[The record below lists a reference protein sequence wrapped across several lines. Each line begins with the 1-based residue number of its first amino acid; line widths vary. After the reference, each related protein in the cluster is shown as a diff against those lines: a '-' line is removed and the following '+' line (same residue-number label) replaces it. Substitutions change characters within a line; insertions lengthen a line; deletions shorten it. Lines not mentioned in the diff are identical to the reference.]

1 MGIRWCAE
9 FNTAVRLQRGLV
21 ASLGCLAALG
31 FFILSGSAA
40 AAQDKCT
47 ADDFNDA
54 VDAAGSAMRDFNAE
68 ALPKLQGK
76 LKQLKTFKGWTDDDY
91 ESKGMDF
98 LLDARIAGFDAKAND
113 LLQRVDDL
121 GRIEEG
127 AQPDCSK
134 LPELRAAG
142 IELLAV
148 MKAKSAYTIGK
159 IDAEIS
165 PKSQV
170 TSSRTPGSDGQAGSS
185 AREGPL
191 RGSFPSDVDE
201 LIKLNPTGGN
211 AGAGET
217 SNPAAT
223 VTSESRTQS
232 AEKAPRAAPPAGNQ
246 AGGQAGG
253 QSGKQASGQAATP
266 PGNSAAVRKPQQAP
280 ASSPASTPAARS
292 PDAGPAAAP
301 SADTPWRTQTQSEPG
316 ADGSRELAM
325 NQNPAFD
332 GNVALGPDGRPIPVL
347 PPDAILEP
355 AEGYTI
361 EEIQLA
367 TRGFFGTISTGLASV
382 IEHAFKTWGQPTAYV
397 LGEEGGGAFL
407 AGLRYG
413 KGMLYPRVGGKRQ
426 VYWHGPSVGYDFGA
440 AGSRTLILI
449 YQMDRPE
456 DIFRRFTG
464 VDGSAFVVGGVGL
477 TILKGGPVIMAP
489 IRTGLG
495 LRLGANIGYIRFSP
509 EATWNPF

>member
-1 MGIRWCAE
+1 MNIRWCGE
-9 FNTAVRLQRGLV
+9 FDMEVRIRRAVV
-21 ASLGCLAALG
+21 AALGCLAALG
-31 FFILSGSAA
+31 LMILSSGAA
-40 AAQDKCT
+40 LAQDQCT
-47 ADDFNDA
+47 ADDFDNA
-54 VDAAGSAMRDFNAE
+54 VDAAGSAMREFNSE
-68 ALPKLQGK
+68 ALPKLQSK
-76 LKQLKTFKGWTDDDY
+76 LKQLKTHKGWADGDY

-159 IDAEIS
+159 IEAEIS
-165 PKSQV
+165 PGSQMA
-170 TSSRTPGSDGQAGSS
+170 TARRSGSEGRTGSGAS
-185 AREGPL
+185 EGPL

-201 LIKLNPTGGN
+201 LIRLNPTGEPS
-211 AGAGET
+211 GADERQEPPT
-217 SNPAAT
+217 
-223 VTSESRTQS
+223 
-232 AEKAPRAAPPAGNQ
+232 RAAPPTSNQ
-246 AGGQAGG
+246 NAGQAGG
-253 QSGKQASGQAATP
+253 PDGGRSASS
-266 PGNSAAVRKPQQAP
+266 PGSTAAVRKPQTAAP
-280 ASSPASTPAARS
+280 ASPSSKPAAPKP
-292 PDAGPAAAP
+292 PDAP
-301 SADTPWRTQTQSEPG
+301 SPETPWRTQTQSEPG
-316 ADGSRELAM
+316 ADRSGELAM
-325 NQNPAFD
+325 NQDPAFD
-332 GNVALGPDGRPIPVL
+332 GNVTLGPDGRPVPVL

-382 IEHAFKTWGQPTAYV
+382 IEHAFTTWGRPTAYV

-413 KGMLYPRVGGKRQ
+413 KGMLYPRVGAKRQ

>member
-1 MGIRWCAE
+1 MSIRRFGVFCK
-9 FNTAVRLQRGLV
+9 TASNRRAMSSL
-21 ASLGCLAALG
+21 LGCIAAMGL
-31 FFILSGSAA
+31 IAVSSGAGV
-40 AAQDKCT
+40 AQDSCT
-47 ADDFNDA
+47 ADDFDNA
-54 VDAAGSAMRDFNAE
+54 VDAAGSSMRSFNAE

-76 LKQLKTFKGWTDDDY
+76 LKQLKTHKGWTDADY

-127 AQPDCSK
+127 AKPDCSK
-134 LPELRAAG
+134 LPELKAAG

-159 IDAEIS
+159 IDSEIS
-165 PKSQV
+165 PESKV
-170 TSSRTPGSDGQAGSS
+170 ATALKPGMSGDADGS
-185 AREGPL
+185 APEGPL

-201 LIKLNPTGGN
+201 LIKLNPTSDAGVSAPGSDKPAGTEGAKRSGDVAPKGAAAAKPV
-211 AGAGET
+211 AGAVAKPPQT
-217 SNPAAT
+217 SAAERP
-223 VTSESRTQS
+223 S
-232 AEKAPRAAPPAGNQ
+232 PPPA
-246 AGGQAGG
+246 
-253 QSGKQASGQAATP
+253 
-266 PGNSAAVRKPQQAP
+266 RPQP
-280 ASSPASTPAARS
+280 SPADS
-292 PDAGPAAAP
+292 P
-301 SADTPWRTQTQSEPG
+301 DTPWRTKTQSEPG
-316 ADGSRELAM
+316 NEGARYLAM
-325 NQNPAFD
+325 NQPPAFD
-332 GNVALGPDGRPIPVL
+332 GNVALGPDGRPVPVL
-347 PPDAILEP
+347 PPDATLAP
-355 AEGYTI
+355 AEGYSI

-367 TRGFFGTISTGLASV
+367 TKGFFGTISTGLASV
-382 IEHAFKTWGQPTAYV
+382 IEHSFKTWGRPTAYV

-413 KGMLYPRVGGKRQ
+413 KGMLYPRAGAKRQ
-426 VYWHGPSVGYDFGA
+426 VFWHGPSVGYDFGA
-440 AGSRTLILI
+440 AGSRTLVLI
-449 YQMDRPE
+449 YKMDRPE
-456 DIFRRFTG
+456 AIFRRFTG